1 MTPASFPASI
11 DLDGFIAIEYARVVA
26 AVAMVTGDRDGAC
39 DAVQDAI
46 LAMLNRPPLA
56 APHNLAA
63 WLTVVA
69 SNRARDIRRSR
80 SAELRAIQRM
90 FVLDRAHSDG
100 PNERALD
107 VRAAL
112 LRLPVRQREVC
123 VLFYLEDQS
132 VATIAATMGLAS
144 GTVKTHLSRA
154 RHSLAIQLAE
164 TAPAGQLAW
173 A

>member
-1 MTPASFPASI
+1 MTPAPFPASI
-11 DLDGFIAIEYARVVA
+11 DLDGFIAIEYPRVVA

-46 LAMLNRPPLA
+46 LGLLNRPPLT
-56 APHNLAA
+56 APLNLAA

-69 SNRARDIRRSR
+69 SNRARDMRRSR

-90 FVLDRAHSDG
+90 LVPTWSQSNGPSD
-100 PNERALD
+100 RALD

-112 LRLPVRQREVC
+112 LRLPIRQREVC

-132 VATIAATMGLAS
+132 VATIAATLGLTA

-154 RHSLAIQLAE
+154 RQALGVLLAE
-164 TAPAGQLAW
+164 TVPTGQLAY